1 MMELRMHAD
10 PSEVQPR
17 RNDPGAAA
25 ELYDEHSHALYAY
38 ALSLTGDA
46 AASEDLVHDAFV
58 RLIEYPHIPESDE
71 AFLFTVVRNRAIDLR
86 RRGAVRRDHPAPLPL
101 RADGP
106 DAAVADA
113 ATLALGRLPEEQREA
128 VVLKIYSGL
137 TFADIGRLTGTSLA
151 TAASRYRLG
160 LEKMAGW
167 LSQEMST

>member
-1 MMELRMHAD
+1 MQAER
-10 PSEVQPR
+10 SEALPR

-25 ELYDEHSHALYAY
+25 ELYDEYSHALYAY

-58 RLIEYPHIPESDE
+58 RLIEYPQAPESDE

-86 RRGAVRRDHPAPLPL
+86 RRGAVRRENPCPVPL
-101 RADGP
+101 RAEGP
-106 DAAVADA
+106 DAAVADV

-137 TFADIGRLTGTSLA
+137 TFADIGNLTGASTA

-167 LSQEMST
+167 LSQEMSA